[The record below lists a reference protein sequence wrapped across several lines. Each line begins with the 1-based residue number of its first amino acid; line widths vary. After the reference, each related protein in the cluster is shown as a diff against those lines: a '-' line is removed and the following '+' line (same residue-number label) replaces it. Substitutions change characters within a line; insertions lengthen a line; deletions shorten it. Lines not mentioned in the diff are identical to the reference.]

1 MNVHILNLYKSRIWK
16 CLPFCFLIQFHLSA
30 IDNQYQGKDKTSEE
44 RRIAICIFDDV
55 AEHCRETALK

>member
-1 MNVHILNLYKSRIWK
+1 V
-16 CLPFCFLIQFHLSA
+16 PFCFLIPFRPSA